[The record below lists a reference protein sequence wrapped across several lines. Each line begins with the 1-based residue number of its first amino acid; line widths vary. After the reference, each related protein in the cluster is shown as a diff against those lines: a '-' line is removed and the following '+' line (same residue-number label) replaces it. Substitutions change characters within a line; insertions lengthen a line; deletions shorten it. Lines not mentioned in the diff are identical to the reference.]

1 MRTVRVE
8 LGDRAYPIHIGQGL
22 VDRADLL
29 SADGVLA
36 GKSRAL
42 LVTNETVGPI
52 YERRVVESLKSAGVA
67 QVDVV
72 RLPDGEQYK
81 TVRDLEKV
89 WDAAIEG
96 RHGRDTTFVAL
107 GGGVVGD
114 MCGFAAAAYQRGVSF
129 VQVPT
134 SLMACVDSS
143 VGGKTGVNRPGG
155 KNMVGAFH
163 QPTAVI
169 VDTATLDT
177 LPARELAS
185 GIPEI
190 VKYGLIRDAEL
201 FEWLESG
208 GGVEGILARDE
219 EALAFAV
226 QRSCENKAAVVAADE
241 REGGVRATLNL
252 GHTFGHA
259 IETSSG
265 YGEWLHGEAVSAGTV
280 MAAEMSC
287 RLGWIDREL
296 VERTT
301 RLFERAG
308 TPVAPPPGMTAAKFR
323 ELMAVDKKVKD
334 GKLRLVLLK
343 GELGGC
349 VVTGDFDPKVLDETL
364 EFFCDA
370 DKKR

>member
-8 LGDRAYPIHIGQGL
+8 LGDRAYPIHIGEGL

-29 SADGVLA
+29 AAEGILA

-52 YERRVVESLKSAGVA
+52 YEKRVVDSLTKAGVA

-81 TVRDLEKV
+81 TIGDLEKV

-114 MCGFAAAAYQRGVSF
+114 MCGFAAAAYQRGVCF

-201 FEWLESG
+201 FAWLEG
-208 GGVEGILARDE
+208 GGVEKILERDKD
-219 EALAFAV
+219 ALAFAV

-287 RLGWIDREL
+287 RLGWIDRSL

-308 TPVAPPPGMTAAKFR
+308 TPVAPPPGMTADAFR

-364 EFFCDA
+364 EFFC
-370 DKKR
+370 KK